1 MAKNKQTS
9 IDFPFYTY
17 LNLFYQQE
25 KKKIV
30 ASYRPLT
37 KKFLS
42 FNDPENPTAYLRK
55 PQYEALEMYIF
66 LKEYCDNQYLF
77 KIFEEW
83 YYKQN
88 HFEGRPDIGVSA
100 KTGQLGMFGPSEFSS
115 DDKIQFKEVF
125 QQIKSFQQTYPNYI
139 FALTMGLG
147 KTVLMATSIFY
158 EFLLA
163 NKYPKDEKYCHN
175 VLVFA
180 PDKTVLQSLKEIQT
194 FDKSRVVPPEYV
206 NWLETN
212 LKFFFLDES
221 GDALNA
227 IERSRFNIIISNT
240 QKIILKKQH
249 KKQSAALDLFNER
262 ANIYK
267 AKYGNDEDA
276 DLYGFDI
283 DNEQDLL
290 TNQRFAKLTR
300 LEQLG
305 IYVDEAH
312 HVFGNALAADFGLK
326 KTATSLRVTINELA
340 ASIEQAGSKVVGC
353 YNYTGTPYVGSR
365 LLPEVVYSYGLKE
378 AINNKYLKKVNI
390 NSFKNIKEQ
399 TQAFVRV
406 AINEFWSTYNGK
418 RYENMLPKM
427 AFFASSIDELE
438 KELRPAV
445 EQVLAEMNIPMD
457 KILVNVGDTSITSND
472 DLREFKNLD
481 TPNSNKQF
489 ILLVNKGKEGW
500 NCRSL
505 FSVGLHRQPKSKI
518 FVLQATMRCLRAIGD
533 MQETGMVFLSEENI
547 NILNDELQE
556 NFKLSVDDLNNAG
569 DKKTAVEVRVMPP
582 PVTVKLRK
590 VKKLHT
596 LREKVLKGSI
606 DLELNK
612 ADTDRY
618 KILRS
623 KLSIMDLSKKIGADE
638 DYTHIKEQRAFSEFT
653 LVAEIARYLNISPLR
668 VKKILAS
675 TKEGITE
682 VVEHINAFNELLY
695 DWVIPRLFS
704 ELFDIIEYKTEDE
717 VEVSLVKEPKGADYY
732 RVSAKKELLANMHH
746 ENFKSFA
753 EKSFH
758 LDNYCFDSNPE
769 SQLFWTL
776 LHDEQVEKVWFTGM
790 LTHGQSDFMVNY
802 VDPESH
808 TLRCY
813 YPDFLVQLKD
823 GSYIIVEVKGDNMV
837 DDEVVKAKAAY
848 ARQLATASNM
858 QYRMI
863 KGTEAM
869 AGVGIA

>member
-1 MAKNKQTS
+1 MAKKKKTS
-9 IDFPFYTY
+9 IDFPFYMY
-17 LNLFYQQE
+17 LNLFYKQE
-25 KKKIV
+25 RKKIR
-30 ASYRPLT
+30 STYKPLT
-37 KKFLS
+37 RKFLD
-42 FNDPENPTAYLRK
+42 FNDPENPTAYLRR
-55 PQYEALEMYIF
+55 PQFEALEMYIF

-77 KIFEEW
+77 KIFEDW
-83 YYKQN
+83 YNKQRQ
-88 HFEGRPDIGVSA
+88 FEERPDIGVAA

-115 DDKIQFKEVF
+115 DDKIRFKEVF
-125 QQIKSFQQTYPNYI
+125 QQIKIFQQTYPNFI

-163 NKYPKDEKYCHN
+163 NKYPKDERYCHN

-212 LKFFFLDES
+212 LKFFFLDQT

-249 KKQSAALDLFNER
+249 KKTSAALDLFNER

-283 DNEQDLL
+283 NTEQDLI

-312 HVFGNALAADFGLK
+312 HVFGNALAADFGFK

-365 LLPEVVYSYGLKE
+365 LLPEVVYSYGLRE
-378 AINNKYLKKVNI
+378 AINNKYLKKVKI
-390 NSFKNIKEQ
+390 SSFNNIKNQ
-399 TQAFVRV
+399 TLSFVRV
-406 AINEFWSTYNGK
+406 AINEFWEAYNGK
-418 RYENMLPKM
+418 HYEKMLPKM

-445 EQVLAEMNIPMD
+445 EQVLTELNISMD

-481 TPNSNKQF
+481 TPGSRKQF

-518 FVLQATMRCLRAIGD
+518 FVLQATMRCLRAISD
-533 MQETGMVFLSEENI
+533 VQETGRVFLSEENI

-556 NFKLSVDDLNNAG
+556 NFNLTVDDLNDAG
-569 DKKTAVEVRVMPP
+569 DKKTPVEVRVMPP

-596 LREKVLKGSI
+596 IKEKVLKGAI
-606 DLELNK
+606 DLELDT
-612 ADTDRY
+612 ADTEKY
-618 KILRS
+618 KIIRS
-623 KLSIMDLSKKIGADE
+623 ELSIMDLS
-638 DYTHIKEQRAFSEFT
+638 
-653 LVAEIARYLNISPLR
+653 
-668 VKKILAS
+668 
-675 TKEGITE
+675 
-682 VVEHINAFNELLY
+682 
-695 DWVIPRLFS
+695 
-704 ELFDIIEYKTEDE
+704 
-717 VEVSLVKEPKGADYY
+717 
-732 RVSAKKELLANMHH
+732 
-746 ENFKSFA
+746 
-753 EKSFH
+753 
-758 LDNYCFDSNPE
+758 
-769 SQLFWTL
+769 
-776 LHDEQVEKVWFTGM
+776 
-790 LTHGQSDFMVNY
+790 
-802 VDPESH
+802 
-808 TLRCY
+808 
-813 YPDFLVQLKD
+813 
-823 GSYIIVEVKGDNMV
+823 
-837 DDEVVKAKAAY
+837 
-848 ARQLATASNM
+848 
-858 QYRMI
+858 
-863 KGTEAM
+863 
-869 AGVGIA
+869 